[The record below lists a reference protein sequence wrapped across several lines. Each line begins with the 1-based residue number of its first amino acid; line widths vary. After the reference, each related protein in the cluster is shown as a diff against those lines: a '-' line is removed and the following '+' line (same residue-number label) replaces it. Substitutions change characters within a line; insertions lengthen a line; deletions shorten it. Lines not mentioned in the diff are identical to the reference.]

1 MPAAPKPAPRVK
13 KPRKR
18 MNPVSETGMVARQA
32 WATRRDAHLLANPVC
47 ILKDVAPGKCWGPL
61 DAHHIEPRG
70 SGGSKADTSPLAS
83 LCRYHHGFTEEHREW
98 SRTVGLLVM
107 KKGK

>member
-47 ILKDVAPGKCWGPL
+47 ILKMWHQGNAGGHWTLTTSNLAVPEEARLTRRLSLLCAAITTGSQKNTANGVERWGCL
-61 DAHHIEPRG
+61 
-70 SGGSKADTSPLAS
+70 
-83 LCRYHHGFTEEHREW
+83 
-98 SRTVGLLVM
+98 
-107 KKGK
+107 